1 MVRTPD
7 ADAVGVGGD
16 GGVVAALDDDVW
28 TFDVVAQRVARC
40 KHLLH
45 NLTLT
50 LYCSLL
56 GDDGRNHK
64 ARKILGI
71 LSTLDGRCL
80 TNFAAERKE
89 EERRKIAEREQLM
102 PQMVF

>member
-7 ADAVGVGGD
+7 AVGVGVGGD

-45 NLTLT
+45 NLTLP
-50 LYCSLL
+50 C
-56 GDDGRNHK
+56 
-64 ARKILGI
+64 
-71 LSTLDGRCL
+71 
-80 TNFAAERKE
+80 
-89 EERRKIAEREQLM
+89 IA
-102 PQMVF
+102 VC